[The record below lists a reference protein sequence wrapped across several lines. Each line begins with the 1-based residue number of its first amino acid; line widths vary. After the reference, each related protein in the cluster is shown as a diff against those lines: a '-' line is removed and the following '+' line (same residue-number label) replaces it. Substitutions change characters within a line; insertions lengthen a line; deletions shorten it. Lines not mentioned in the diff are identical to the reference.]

1 MNIERKI
8 AFVQKIEPKIYNN
21 GEITMSNNNEGF
33 QELSLFD
40 IDDEPECSKKLSV
53 VEAEF
58 KELHTMNWEDLFQG
72 FDELYAITYSSGI
85 DFISRVLPNFR
96 YAEIIFGCETV
107 LEDNIAMVMSVQ
119 FSQLKFISKH
129 KSANKLAE
137 RLEEGSLK
145 LLISREI
152 KSHEKIYILKA
163 DDGRVRVIT
172 GSANLSY
179 SAFNGIQRENITFMD
194 NETAYEYYRDQ
205 FEQFKEECADNVEHK
220 SMTRIIADPDSSVDD
235 LVDIIPVAETVKIK
249 KILILEESDN
259 PEYIIAADAS
269 NISKDIKPLLPV
281 KDKQGKT
288 FLNPTVITNIKR
300 KYTEKRETKQE
311 ERNKMPKL
319 HIDVERKYMSFN
331 DKELNL
337 FPEKELVK
345 ADLLHFLEYMDG
357 FDAFSGDVDKN
368 RRTFFLFATW
378 YLASPFMPY
387 LRAVANSNRQDIK
400 QFPVYAIVYG
410 ESNGGK
416 TTFLQL
422 LTKMMCGKKIPVNKN
437 NDFTYSIIDRLK
449 QECEGLPI
457 VIDELGKTQ
466 YNNHISNIVK
476 YDEWG
481 LKENKL
487 FYPAVAITTN
497 EISSIKSDISKRVFV
512 CHIDACLDKDKSR
525 TNYKKVIG
533 CLNEMTNT
541 FYCEYVRRMM
551 ERIDN
556 IVAQMKGADDTYL
569 PDIFTESS
577 STIIEIASEYI
588 DGELPSY
595 MYACDYN
602 DYFGNKAVGRNA
614 IQKIRRAWD
623 FERDAFK
630 IHKKKGLLEY
640 RIPENAGTYV
650 IDHIR
655 QELPPSLNAQV
666 TSRTLTMDLAA
677 ASEFFGIDFKISF
690 LEKIR
695 RK

>member
-1 MNIERKI
+1 
-8 AFVQKIEPKIYNN
+8 
-21 GEITMSNNNEGF
+21 MSNNNENF
-33 QELSLFD
+33 QELSFFD

-194 NETAYEYYRDQ
+194 NEAAYEYYREQ
-205 FEQFKEECADNVEHK
+205 FEQFKDECADNVEHK
-220 SMTRIIADPDSSVDD
+220 SMTRVIADPDSSIDD
-235 LVDIIPVAETVKIK
+235 LVDVIPVAETIKVKK
-249 KILILEESDN
+249 TLILEESDN

-269 NISKDIKPLLPV
+269 NISKDIKPLIPA
-281 KDKQGKT
+281 KDKNGKT
-288 FLNPTVITNIKR
+288 ILTPTVITKIKK
-300 KYTEKRETKQE
+300 KYIEKRETKQV
-311 ERNKMPKL
+311 ERKKMPKL

-331 DKELNL
+331 DKELSL
-337 FPEKELVK
+337 SPEKEFVK
-345 ADLLHFLEYMDG
+345 ADLLHFFEYMDG
-357 FDAFSGDVDKN
+357 FEAFSGDVDKN
-368 RRTFFLFATW
+368 RRTYFLFASW

-387 LRAVANSNRQDIK
+387 LRSVANSNGQDIK
-400 QFPVYAIVYG
+400 QFPVYAILYG

-416 TTFLQL
+416 TEFINL
-422 LTKMMCGKKIPVNKN
+422 LTKMMCGKKIPVNKSG
-437 NDFTYSIIDRLK
+437 DFTNTTIDGLK
-449 QECEGLPI
+449 QTCEGLPI
-457 VIDELGKTQ
+457 VIDDLNKTQ
-466 YNNHISNIVK
+466 YTNHISNVVK

-481 LKENKL
+481 IKENML
-487 FYPAVAITTN
+487 YYPSVAITTN
-497 EISSIKSDISKRVFV
+497 EIPSVKSDISKRAFV
-512 CHIDACLDKDKSR
+512 CHIDSCLDKDKGR
-525 TNYKKVIG
+525 ANYKKITR
-533 CLNEMTNT
+533 CMNDMSNA
-541 FYCEYVRRMM
+541 FYCEYVRRMID
-551 ERIDN
+551 RIDYMTT
-556 IVAQMKGADDTYL
+556 QMKGSDENYL
-569 PDIFTESS
+569 PDIFAESS
-577 STIIEIASEYI
+577 SVIIEIANELL
-588 DGELPSY
+588 EEKLPSY
-595 MYACDYN
+595 MYECEFN

-614 IQKIRRAWD
+614 IQKVRRAWE

-640 RIPENAGTYV
+640 RIPDNAGTYV

-655 QELPPSLNAQV
+655 QELPPSLNAQA
-666 TSRTLTMDLAA
+666 TSRTLTMNLAA

-690 LEKIR
+690 LEKMR